1 MNDAARRPQLRNG
14 RYVALGLMVSAAM
27 YSVACSGDHETTQ
40 PPEHNTL
47 TAEEEAAGWRLLFD
61 GQTPA
66 GWRSYNG
73 DAFPASGWEVADG
86 NLIVLGSDGSEEG
99 SGGDIVTE
107 EQFDN
112 FELSLEF
119 WLSPV
124 ANSGVFYRAVEAPDE
139 PIWHNAPE
147 FQVLD
152 DTAYIEMGTM
162 DMRTHLTGDNYDLH
176 SSVVTATKPIGEWNH
191 VRIVV
196 DGANVEH
203 WLNGELTVQ
212 YELWT
217 PEWEELV
224 RASKFADH
232 PGYGRAT
239 SGHIGLQDHGHT
251 LRYRNIK
258 IRPIESH

>member
-1 MNDAARRPQLRNG
+1 MTLLRWGQVRERVRARKVL
-14 RYVALGLMVSAAM
+14 VVVTFALLINSCGGGEEQTESM
-27 YSVACSGDHETTQ
+27 
-40 PPEHNTL
+40 PHNTL
-47 TAEEEAAGWRLLFD
+47 TAAEQAAGWRLLFD
-61 GQTPA
+61 GQTTN
-66 GWRSYNG
+66 GWRGYNKES
-73 DAFPASGWEVADG
+73 FPDVGWEVADG
-86 NLIVLGSDGSEEG
+86 SLIVLASDGEEDG
-99 SGGDIVTE
+99 NGGDIITE

-119 WLSPV
+119 QLSPV
-124 ANSGVFYRAVEAPDE
+124 ANSGILYRVVESEGE

-147 FQVLD
+147 YQVLD

-162 DMRTHLTGDNYDLH
+162 DMFKHLTGDNYDLQA
-176 SSVVTATKPIGEWNH
+176 SVVTASNPIGAWNH
-191 VRIVV
+191 ARIIV
-196 DGANVEH
+196 DGAHVEH
-203 WLNGELTVQ
+203 WLNGKQTVE

-224 RASKFADH
+224 RGSKFADY

-258 IRPIESH
+258 IRPIAH